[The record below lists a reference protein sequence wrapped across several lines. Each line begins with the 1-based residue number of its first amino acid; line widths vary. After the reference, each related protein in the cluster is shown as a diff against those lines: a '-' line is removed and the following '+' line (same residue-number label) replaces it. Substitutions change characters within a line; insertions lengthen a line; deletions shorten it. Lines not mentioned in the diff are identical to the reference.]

1 MLARVLIP
9 AWTNPGVAEA
19 SHQGGNSGEITQESS
34 NPPRLNLARR
44 RFCVAG
50 SALHIPRIGGRQ
62 LSAVQGLA
70 RGVRIKASE
79 ELGLR
84 RLALMSFRRRS
95 VWTPG
100 FSLNRRCWNCRG
112 TVRLI
117 GREFRA
123 LA

>member
-1 MLARVLIP
+1 MLARVLIH
-9 AWTNPGVAEA
+9 AWTKPRVAET
-19 SHQGGNSGEITQESS
+19 SQQRRNRRESTQESS

-70 RGVRIKASE
+70 RGGANQS

-95 VWTPG
+95 VWIAW
-100 FSLNRRCWNCRG
+100 L
-112 TVRLI
+112 
-117 GREFRA
+117 
-123 LA
+123 

>member
-1 MLARVLIP
+1 MLARVLIH
-9 AWTNPGVAEA
+9 AWTKPRVAET
-19 SHQGGNSGEITQESS
+19 SQQRRNRRESTQESS

-70 RGVRIKASE
+70 R

-95 VWTPG
+95 VWIAWLLPEPKVLELPG
-100 FSLNRRCWNCRG
+100 HSAFNR
-112 TVRLI
+112 T
-117 GREFRA
+117 
-123 LA
+123 